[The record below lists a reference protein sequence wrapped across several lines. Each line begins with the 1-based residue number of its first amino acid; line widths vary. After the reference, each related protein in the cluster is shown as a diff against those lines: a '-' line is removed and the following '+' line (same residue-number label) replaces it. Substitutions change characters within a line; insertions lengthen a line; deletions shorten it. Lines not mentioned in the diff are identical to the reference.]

1 MNILT
6 KE

>member
-6 KE
+6 KG